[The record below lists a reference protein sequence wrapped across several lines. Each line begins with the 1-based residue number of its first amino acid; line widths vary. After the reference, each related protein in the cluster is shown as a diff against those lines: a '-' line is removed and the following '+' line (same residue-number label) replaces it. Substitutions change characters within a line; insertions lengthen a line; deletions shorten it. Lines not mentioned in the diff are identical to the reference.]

1 MSHNE
6 GKSVPVPSVELK
18 PTSQAVRT
26 NKWKSG
32 KNPVLHRPSFSS
44 FSLFVLTS
52 TMGVLGCILQ
62 SCPQQS
68 ASNHAADESLPN
80 ISSLYEKKTMPDLL
94 FFLTFCKKISR
105 TAVAWWGYR
114 LQVRALAVCYRVWQ
128 TGSLGSGC
136 WERFGN
142 LFQQP
147 SDTWCILPWPPLAE
161 SPVESIT
168 SVGSRTGIL
177 CSGREFRKQ
186 KPCGSGE

>member
-1 MSHNE
+1 MKENQCQSPAWNQ
-6 GKSVPVPSVELK
+6 K

-52 TMGVLGCILQ
+52 TMCVQVWGCILQ

-80 ISSLYEKKTMPDLL
+80 ISSLYEKKTMPGLL
-94 FFLTFCKKISR
+94 VFLTFRKKISR

-114 LQVRALAVCYRVWQ
+114 LQLRALAVCYRVWQ

-168 SVGSRTGIL
+168 SVGSSTGIL
-177 CSGREFRKQ
+177 CSGRGFRKQ